1 MRAKLLFS
9 VAVLTSLAAAVSAQT
24 PAPTAPQTPAGLWQA
39 VDDDTKQPTGWF
51 LIANHDGV
59 YSGIIA
65 KMFLKPGEDPNAVC
79 SECKDDRQNHTWL
92 GLEII
97 RGMKQDAD
105 KPEKYVDGTI
115 LDPRDGKVYKAN
127 MTVTP
132 DGQTLV
138 VRGYIGISLLG
149 KNQYWTRLPDSAMTM
164 LDPSVNPNP
173 AVAAP
178 SSGQAAAGAQA
189 ASRRTRRGAR
199 GGSQIAP
206 RGVRACSHKS
216 RLVGGSTD
224 VRFTPRL
231 CCKTIL
237 SLEGKNPFLN
247 QSLKMEF

>member
-1 MRAKLLFS
+1 MRARLLIP
-9 VAVLTSLAAAVSAQT
+9 AAAAIALLSLAAAVSAQT
-24 PAPTAPQTPAGLWQA
+24 PAPAVPQTPAGLWQA

-79 SECKDDRQNHTWL
+79 GECKDDRANHPWL

-97 RGMKQDAD
+97 RGMKQDAE

-149 KNQYWTRLPDSAMTM
+149 KNQYWTRLPDSGDEHARPVGESQSRGCRTRQ
-164 LDPSVNPNP
+164 
-173 AVAAP
+173 
-178 SSGQAAAGAQA
+178 QAGAGAQA
-189 ASRRTRRGAR
+189 ASRRARSGAGAR
-199 GGSQIAP
+199 GCSQIAT
-206 RGVRACSHKS
+206 RGVRARNHKS
-216 RLVGGSTD
+216 
-224 VRFTPRL
+224 
-231 CCKTIL
+231 
-237 SLEGKNPFLN
+237 
-247 QSLKMEF
+247 

>member
-9 VAVLTSLAAAVSAQT
+9 VVVLTSLATAVSAQN
-24 PAPTAPQTPAGLWQA
+24 PAPTASTMPQTPAGLWQA
-39 VDDDTKQPTGWF
+39 LDDDTKQPTGWF

-65 KMFLKPGEDPNAVC
+65 RMFLKPGEDPNAVC

-97 RGMKQDAD
+97 RGMKQDAE

-178 SSGQAAAGAQA
+178 ATKPAPARKPQAAAPGAAPA
-189 ASRRTRRGAR
+189 A
-199 GGSQIAP
+199 AP
-206 RGVRACSHKS
+206 K
-216 RLVGGSTD
+216 
-224 VRFTPRL
+224 
-231 CCKTIL
+231 
-237 SLEGKNPFLN
+237 
-247 QSLKMEF
+247 